1 MSNLEIDAT
10 VQPFDFELPIIGK
23 KVIIRK
29 LQVDDLDQM
38 YDLESDPCT
47 KRYLDGPVKH
57 SREQW
62 IAGMQRSLDST
73 STLAV
78 TTTSG
83 AFAGRA
89 SLTRTGSSSDPWE
102 VRAVISTKYR
112 GDHLGREVCQ
122 LLIDLAFDQLNVP
135 SVVAIVH
142 RSNERSLKLCASL
155 GFNREG
161 VRDNDHDVFVFS
173 REMPRYWTSEILK
186 CD

>member
-1 MSNLEIDAT
+1 MDRRHAT
-10 VQPFDFELPIIGK
+10 QSEFNVNACCDNNVGSFCWPRFPYEDRVFVRP
-23 KVIIRK
+23 
-29 LQVDDLDQM
+29 M
-38 YDLESDPCT
+38 
-47 KRYLDGPVKH
+47 
-57 SREQW
+57 
-62 IAGMQRSLDST
+62 
-73 STLAV
+73 
-78 TTTSG
+78 
-83 AFAGRA
+83 
-89 SLTRTGSSSDPWE
+89 GSSC
-102 VRAVISTKYR
+102 RHLTKYR